1 MLDDVEIDSDDSAE
15 SDEGGSWFSRAK
27 RGGRSLGAGA
37 IFLASLALL
46 FWNEGNSKRHNDA
59 LHEAADQVS
68 EVTGAAI
75 DPALDGKPVH
85 LSARVSSQEGVADPF
100 FGIKTPGVALYRE
113 VMMFQWIE
121 YEETT
126 GRGRKKKTTY
136 YYDMDWDTEY
146 HDSSQFEEPQG
157 HENPRPDLVSEHFFA
172 PDARFGPYRFDSE
185 DVAEQ
190 AYTDNPN
197 LPGSLGKWPAPVEQL
212 PALPGSLAGKRWY
225 RLDDATYYRGDQNS
239 EEASIGDLHV
249 SFYALTNDFPLSL
262 LAAQQ
267 GDRVVPYQASNGDSI
282 LLAGAGTQ
290 DAAAMVKAEE
300 RASAGRT
307 SLFRTVGLIG
317 SMIGAAGMASWL
329 GGILTMI
336 PIVGRLVSLSLMIA
350 GALFGLVAGLT
361 TIVVGWLSAR
371 PWVAALIL
379 IAIGSAVT
387 WAIRKRRETLGK
399 QQRASRA
406 AELGARA
413 RDKAAQAL
421 GTGPALAAAGLA
433 GAMPPPPP
441 PPPPPARPMAR
452 ASGNTPRPQQPA
464 PMPPPPP
471 AAGEESKELPPLE
484 WTPGLLTTQPPAV
497 RPRAEA
503 PSAAPATSPEPVAR
517 AQAVTKPVP
526 VVPAPPRQPLF
537 DTVEARQ
544 PTPPLFD
551 TVEARQPPPPLFDS
565 VPPRPAATAPMFG
578 TVPTREAPP
587 LFDTVEM
594 RAPAP
599 VVEAPK
605 PVRIALGSKGDYQ
618 LNKIVRKQADG
629 GEQVICYELMKAG
642 KPIKRGTQAEVKET
656 LRQALGGG

>member
-1 MLDDVEIDSDDSAE
+1 MLDDVEIDSDDSADG
-15 SDEGGSWFSRAK
+15 DEGGSWFSRAK
-27 RGGRSLGAGA
+27 RGGRTLSAGA

-46 FWNEGNSKRHNDA
+46 FWNEGNSKRHSDA
-59 LHEAADQVS
+59 LYEAADQVS
-68 EVTGAAI
+68 EVTGVAI
-75 DPALDGKPVH
+75 DSALDGKPVH
-85 LSARVSSQEGVADPF
+85 LSARVSSQDGVADPY

-185 DVAEQ
+185 EVAEQ

-212 PALPGSLAGKRWY
+212 PTLPGSLAGKRWY
-225 RLDDATYYRGDQNS
+225 LLDDATYYRGDQNS

-249 SFYALTNDFPLSL
+249 GFYALTNDFPLSL

-413 RDKAAQAL
+413 RDKATQAL
-421 GTGPALAAAGLA
+421 GTGPTLATAGLA
-433 GAMPPPPP
+433 GAMPPP

-452 ASGNTPRPQQPA
+452 ASGSTPRPQQPT
-464 PMPPPPP
+464 PMPPPP
-471 AAGEESKELPPLE
+471 AAAEEESKELPPLE
-484 WTPGLLTTQPPAV
+484 WTPGLLTAQPPAV

-503 PSAAPATSPEPVAR
+503 SSAVSAASPEPTAR
-517 AQAVTKPVP
+517 AQTVTKPVP
-526 VVPAPPRQPLF
+526 VVPAPLRQPLF

-544 PTPPLFD
+544 PAPPLFD
-551 TVEARQPPPPLFDS
+551 TVEARTP
-565 VPPRPAATAPMFG
+565 
-578 TVPTREAPP
+578 
-587 LFDTVEM
+587 
-594 RAPAP
+594 APA
-599 VVEAPK
+599 VAAPK

-618 LNKIVRKQADG
+618 LNKIVRTLVDG

>member
-1 MLDDVEIDSDDSAE
+1 MLDDVEIDSDDSADG
-15 SDEGGSWFSRAK
+15 DEGGSWFSRAK

-46 FWNEGNSKRHNDA
+46 FWNEGNSKRHTDA

-68 EVTGAAI
+68 EVTDTALN
-75 DPALDGKPVH
+75 PALDGKPVH

-100 FGIKTPGVALYRE
+100 FGIKTPGVSLYRE
-113 VMMFQWIE
+113 VQMFQWIE

-185 DVAEQ
+185 EVAEQ
-190 AYTDNPN
+190 AYNDNPN

-225 RLDDATYYRGDQNS
+225 RLDDATYYRGDKNS
-239 EEASIGDLHV
+239 EEAAIGDLNV

-267 GDRVVPYQASNGDSI
+267 GDRIVPYQAGNGDSI

-290 DAAAMVKAEE
+290 DAATMVKAEE

-317 SMIGAAGMASWL
+317 SMIGAAGIASWL

-387 WAIRKRRETLGK
+387 WAIRKRREAQGK

-413 RDKAAQAL
+413 REKAAQAL
-421 GTGPALAAAGLA
+421 GASPALAAAGVA

-441 PPPPPARPMAR
+441 PPPTAKPMAR
-452 ASGNTPRPQQPA
+452 ASANSSRPQQPA

-471 AAGEESKELPPLE
+471 AAEEESKELPPLE
-484 WTPGLLTTQPPAV
+484 WTPGLLTTKPPAV
-497 RPRAEA
+497 RPRAET
-503 PSAAPATSPEPVAR
+503 PPAAPAAAPEPVAR

-526 VVPAPPRQPLF
+526 VVPAPPTRPLF

-544 PTPPLFD
+544 PAPPLFD
-551 TVEARQPPPPLFDS
+551 TVEARQPAAPLFD
-565 VPPRPAATAPMFG
+565 
-578 TVPTREAPP
+578 TVPTRETPP
-587 LFDTVEM
+587 LFDTVEA

-618 LNKIVRKQADG
+618 LNKIVRKLADG

>member
-1 MLDDVEIDSDDSAE
+1 MLDDVEIDSDDSA
-15 SDEGGSWFSRAK
+15 DGDDGGSWFSRAK
-27 RGGRSLGAGA
+27 RGGRSLGAGV

-46 FWNEGNSKRHNDA
+46 FWNEGYSKRHGDA
-59 LHEAADQVS
+59 LYEAADQVS
-68 EVTGAAI
+68 EVSSAAV
-75 DPALDGKPVH
+75 DPALEGKPIH

-100 FGIKTPGVALYRE
+100 FGIKTPGVSLYRE
-113 VMMFQWIE
+113 VHMFQWIE

-146 HDSSQFEEPQG
+146 HDSSQFQQPQG
-157 HENPRPDLVSEHFFA
+157 HQNPRPDLVSEHFFA
-172 PDARFGPYRFDSE
+172 ADARFGPYRFDSE
-185 DVAEQ
+185 EIAGQ
-190 AYTDNPN
+190 AYNDNPN
-197 LPGSLGKWPAPVEQL
+197 LPGSLGKWAAPVDEL
-212 PALPGSLAGKRWY
+212 PALSGSLSGKRWY
-225 RLDDATYYRGDQNS
+225 RLDESIYYRGDKNS
-239 EEASIGDLHV
+239 EEAAIGDLNV
-249 SFYALTNDFPLSL
+249 SFYALTNDFPLSV
-262 LAAQQ
+262 LAAQE
-267 GDRVVPYQASNGDSI
+267 GDRVVPYRASNGDSI

-290 DAAAMVKAEE
+290 DAAALVKSEE

-307 SLFRTVGLIG
+307 SLLRTVGLVG

-399 QQRASRA
+399 QARASRA

-413 RDKAAQAL
+413 REKAAQAL
-421 GTGPALAAAGLA
+421 GAAPAMATAGLG

-441 PPPPPARPMAR
+441 PPAGASKPMAR
-452 ASGNTPRPQQPA
+452 VGGDTPRPPRPA

-471 AAGEESKELPPLE
+471 AAEEESRELPPLE
-484 WTPGLLTTQPPAV
+484 WTPGLIATQPPAV
-497 RPRAEA
+497 RPRSEA
-503 PSAAPATSPEPVAR
+503 PSPATVAESRSR

-526 VVPAPPRQPLF
+526 VVPAPPAPPLFDMVEARHPAAPLF
-537 DTVEARQ
+537 DTVEAR
-544 PTPPLFD
+544 
-551 TVEARQPPPPLFDS
+551 EPPPLFEA
-565 VPPRPAATAPMFG
+565 VPPRQAATAPMFE

-587 LFDTVEM
+587 LFETVEA
-594 RAPAP
+594 RTPAPA
-599 VVEAPK
+599 VEAPK

-629 GEQVICYELMKAG
+629 TEQVICYELMKAG